1 MIYLTDTVSR
11 QVYCFLMSVG
21 VGAVLGCVYDVFKLL
36 HIFLPSK
43 KVVVFV
49 EDVLY
54 WIIAVFVTFIFILT
68 FNSGEIRGF
77 LLIGELCGFIIYY
90 FLMSPFVVKLLKFI
104 VSAFVKV
111 FKFIFKRRKGNKRR

>member
-77 LLIGELCGFIIYY
+77 LAYRRIMWIYY
-90 FLMSPFVVKLLKFI
+90 ILLFNES
-104 VSAFVKV
+104 VCCEAFKV
-111 FKFIFKRRKGNKRR
+111 YRIGICQSF